1 MGPRT
6 VVLCYEKDQRD
17 ANYSPLQENWERV
30 HDMRLEDG
38 SKLDVVP
45 LPMPSPVCLDGQ
57 RLSASYA
64 NFYVSNAAVLVP
76 TFNDPQ
82 DRIALATLANFSPIG
97 PWWESTPSIWFG
109 DWEPC
114 TALRNSNR
122 RLTADFLLP

>member
-1 MGPRT
+1 MVRILCPRASVECRIPSCEEIAAVFRQYLGVTNVLWLGKGIAGDDTHGHVDDLCRFVRPRT
-6 VVLCYEKDQRD
+6 VVLCYKKDQRD

-64 NFYVSNAAVLVP
+64 NFYVSNAAV
-76 TFNDPQ
+76 
-82 DRIALATLANFSPIG
+82 
-97 PWWESTPSIWFG
+97 
-109 DWEPC
+109 
-114 TALRNSNR
+114 
-122 RLTADFLLP
+122 